1 MKTLTGI
8 GLAAILILA
17 LQAGISNFFQRDPY
31 LPSPPPLSIFPGALE
46 RWQATQDTPIETDV
60 LDMLGPDDTL
70 SREYQEKGSGIRA
83 GVFVAYYKT
92 QLRAKNAHDP
102 KVCLP
107 GSGWNPLDNR
117 VAQVPLRQGAALP
130 VNYYRIARGDAS
142 AVVLYWFQ
150 THTSVQTKEQEL
162 RFRRLVDAVKANR
175 TDMALVRIV
184 VPVDRDGVPK
194 ADERAFELAREVYP
208 KMLDYFPATGS

>member
-1 MKTLTGI
+1 MKGLL
-8 GLAAILILA
+8 LAAALILA
-17 LQAGISNFFQRDPY
+17 GQAAISNFFQRDPY
-31 LPSPPPLSIFPGALE
+31 LPSPPPLSIFPASMAE
-46 RWQATQDTPIETDV
+46 WQVVQESPIDAAV

-70 SREYQEKGSGIRA
+70 SREYQDPKTGAHA

-107 GSGWNPLDNR
+107 GSGWNPLANR
-117 VAQVPLRQGAALP
+117 VEEVRLPEGRKLP

-150 THTSVQTKEQEL
+150 THSGVHTKEQQL
-162 RFRRLVDAVKANR
+162 RLQRLMDAVKENR

-184 VPVDRDGVPK
+184 VPVDAGGVAK
-194 ADERAFELAREVYP
+194 ADERAYELARQVYP
-208 KMLDYFPATGS
+208 RMLEYFPPTGS